1 MKMDNLEKLWV
12 EELKDL
18 YDAEKQLTEALP
30 KMVDAAATP
39 ELRQAF
45 EHHLQQTEEHV
56 QRMEEVLEELDIADH
71 GKKCKGMQGLIKEGE
86 EMMKDATDSLTRD
99 AALIAAAQRVEH
111 YEIAGY
117 GTVVSYAHQLNRP
130 EIAEK
135 LQMTLDEE
143 KEADK
148 KLTEIAESKVNLN
161 AA

>member
-18 YDAEKQLTEALP
+18 YDAEKQITEALP
-30 KMVDAAATP
+30 KMVKAAETP

-45 EHHLQQTEEHV
+45 EHHLEQTEEHV
-56 QRMEEVLEELDIADH
+56 QRLEEVLEELDIADH
-71 GKKCKGMQGLIKEGE
+71 GKKCKGMQGLLKEGE
-86 EMMKDATDSLTRD
+86 EMMKEATDSFTQD

-111 YEIAGY
+111 YEMAGY
-117 GTVVSYAHQLNRP
+117 GTVVSYAQQLNRP
-130 EIAEK
+130 EIAEI

-148 KLTEIAESKVNLN
+148 KLTEIAESKVNVN

>member
-56 QRMEEVLEELDIADH
+56 QRLEEVLEELDIPDH

-117 GTVVSYAHQLNRP
+117 GTVVSYAQQLNRTA
-130 EIAEK
+130 IAEK

-148 KLTEIAESKVNLN
+148 KLTEIAESKVNVN

>member
-1 MKMDNLEKLWV
+1 MKMDNLEKLWI

-18 YDAEKQLTEALP
+18 YDAEKQITEALP

-45 EHHLQQTEEHV
+45 EHHLSETEEHV
-56 QRMEEVLEELDIADH
+56 QRLEEIMEELEIVDH
-71 GKKCKGMQGLIKEGE
+71 GKKCKGMQGLLKEGE

-99 AALIAAAQRVEH
+99 AGLIAAAQRVEH
-111 YEIAGY
+111 YEMAGY
-117 GTVVSYAHQLNRP
+117 GTVVSYANQLNRP

>member
-1 MKMDNLEKLWV
+1 MKMDNLEKLWI

-18 YDAEKQLTEALP
+18 HDAEKQITVALP

-45 EHHLQQTEEHV
+45 EHHLGQTEEHV
-56 QRMEEVLEELDIADH
+56 QRLEEILEELDIVDH
-71 GKKCKGMQGLIKEGE
+71 GKKCKGMQGLLKEGE
-86 EMMKDATDSLTRD
+86 EMMKDAADSLTRD
-99 AALIAAAQRVEH
+99 AGLIAAAQRVEH
-111 YEIAGY
+111 YEMAGY
-117 GTVVSYAHQLNRP
+117 GTVVSYANQLNRSD
-130 EIAEK
+130 IAEK

>member
-1 MKMDNLEKLWV
+1 MKMDNLEKLWI

-30 KMVDAAATP
+30 KMVEAAATP
-39 ELRQAF
+39 ELREAF
-45 EHHLQQTEEHV
+45 ENHLEQTEEHV
-56 QRMEEVLEELDIADH
+56 LRLEEVLEELEIVDH

-86 EMMKDATDSLTRD
+86 DMMKEATDDFTRD
-99 AALIAAAQRVEH
+99 AGLISAAQRVEH

-117 GTVVSYAHQLNRP
+117 GTVVSYATQLNRT

-143 KEADK
+143 KEADEI
-148 KLTEIAESKVNLN
+148 LTEIAESKVNVN

>member
-18 YDAEKQLTEALP
+18 YDAEKQITEALP
-30 KMVDAAATP
+30 KMVKAAETP

-45 EHHLQQTEEHV
+45 EHHLEQTEEHV
-56 QRMEEVLEELDIADH
+56 QRLQEVFEELDIVDH
-71 GKKCKGMQGLIKEGE
+71 GKKCKGMQGLLKEGE
-86 EMMKDATDSLTRD
+86 EMMKEATDSFTQD

-111 YEIAGY
+111 YEMAGY
-117 GTVVSYAHQLNRP
+117 GTVVSYAQQLNRP
-130 EIAEK
+130 EIAEM

-148 KLTEIAESKVNLN
+148 KLTQIAESKVNVN
-161 AA
+161 AT

>member
-18 YDAEKQLTEALP
+18 YDAEKQIKEALP
-30 KMVDAAATP
+30 KMVKAAETP

-45 EHHLQQTEEHV
+45 EHHLEQTEEHV
-56 QRMEEVLEELDIADH
+56 QRLEEVLEELDIADH
-71 GKKCKGMQGLIKEGE
+71 GKKCKGMQGLLKEGE
-86 EMMKDATDSLTRD
+86 EMMKEATDSFTQD

-111 YEIAGY
+111 YEMAGY
-117 GTVVSYAHQLNRP
+117 GTVVSYAQQLNRP
-130 EIAEK
+130 EIAEM

-148 KLTEIAESKVNLN
+148 KLTEIAESKVNVN

>member
-1 MKMDNLEKLWV
+1 LEKLWV

-39 ELRQAF
+39 ELRKAF

-56 QRMEEVLEELDIADH
+56 QRLEEVLEELDIPDH
-71 GKKCKGMQGLIKEGE
+71 GKKCTGMQGLIKEGE
-86 EMMKDATDSLTRD
+86 EMMKEAIDSLTRD

-117 GTVVSYAHQLNRP
+117 GTVVS
-130 EIAEK
+130 
-135 LQMTLDEE
+135 
-143 KEADK
+143 
-148 KLTEIAESKVNLN
+148 
-161 AA
+161 

>member
-1 MKMDNLEKLWV
+1 MEMDNLEKLWV

-18 YDAEKQLTEALP
+18 YDPEKQITEALP
-30 KMVDAAATP
+30 KMVKAAETP

-45 EHHLQQTEEHV
+45 EHHLEQTEEHV
-56 QRMEEVLEELDIADH
+56 QRLEEVLEELDIADH
-71 GKKCKGMQGLIKEGE
+71 GKNCKGMQGLLKEGE
-86 EMMKDATDSLTRD
+86 EMMKEATDSFTQD

-111 YEIAGY
+111 YEMAGY
-117 GTVVSYAHQLNRP
+117 GTVVSYAQQLNRH
-130 EIAEK
+130 EIAEM

-148 KLTEIAESKVNLN
+148 KLTEIAESKVNVN

>member
-1 MKMDNLEKLWV
+1 MKMDNLEKLWM
-12 EELKDL
+12 EEIKDL

-45 EHHLQQTEEHV
+45 EHHLAETEEHV
-56 QRMEEVLEELDIADH
+56 QRLQEVFEELGIVDH
-71 GKKCKGMQGLIKEGE
+71 GKKCKGMEGLIKEGT
-86 EMMKDATDSLTRD
+86 EMMKEATDSLTRD

-117 GTVVSYAHQLNRP
+117 GTVVSYAQQLNHP

-143 KEADK
+143 KAADE
-148 KLTEIAESKVNLN
+148 KLTEIAEAKVNVN